1 MFTPTA
7 QVGSTIEWPMGNL
20 TQTYTIEA
28 IDHEQQL
35 VIAYLVNGYAAQSK
49 GRYRARWPIQTFER
63 RTGRKVATDVNTN
76 NS

>member
-35 VIAYLVNGYAAQSK
+35 VIAYLVNGYATKSK
-49 GRYRARWPIQTFER
+49 GHYQARWPIQTFER
-63 RTGRKVATDVNTN
+63 RTGRKVATDANPTT
-76 NS
+76 S